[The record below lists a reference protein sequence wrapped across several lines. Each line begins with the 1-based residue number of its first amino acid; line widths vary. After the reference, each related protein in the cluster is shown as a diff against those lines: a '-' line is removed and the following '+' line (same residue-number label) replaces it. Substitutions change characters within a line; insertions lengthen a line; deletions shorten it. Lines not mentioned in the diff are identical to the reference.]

1 MNRTLIVNADD
12 YGLTRAV
19 SSGILRAHQK
29 GILTSTSVLVLGS
42 GFDASVGWLRDEA
55 SLGVGV
61 HLALVGEDPP
71 LLSAAEIPTLVDKRG
86 RLPISWRR
94 LLPLVAARRVDPGD
108 ITREFSAQIEAVE
121 GAGLSIDHLD
131 SHQHVHM
138 FPVIREVV
146 VDLAHRHSVPCVRV
160 TRSSGR
166 GVIGRVMARLSGRL
180 ERELSLDG
188 LRFTTASAGLDEA
201 GRCDLATTVRAIAA
215 LGRSGA
221 TFAELSGHPGE
232 HEDSERHRYKWGY
245 AWGAELDA
253 WLAPQARDA
262 VTAQGFILGTYR
274 DLAAVP
280 A

>member
-1 MNRTLIVNADD
+1 MARTLIVNADD

-19 SSGILRAHQK
+19 SSGILRAHHE

-42 GFDASVGWLRDEA
+42 GFEASVGWLRDEPA
-55 SLGVGV
+55 LGVGV

-71 LLSAAEIPTLVDKRG
+71 LLPATEIPTLVDKRG

-94 LLPLVAARRVDPGD
+94 LLPLVAARRVDPAD
-108 ITREFSAQIEAVE
+108 MRRELSAQIEAVE
-121 GAGLSIDHLD
+121 RVGLTLDHLD

-146 VDLAHRHSVPCVRV
+146 VDLAHRYNVPCVRV
-160 TRSSGR
+160 TRSSAR
-166 GVIGRVMARLSGRL
+166 GATGRVMRRLSARL
-180 ERELSLDG
+180 ERELRLDG
-188 LRFTTASAGLDEA
+188 LRYTGASAGLDEA
-201 GRCDLATTVRAIAA
+201 GRCDLATTVQAIGALSRADTA
-215 LGRSGA
+215 
-221 TFAELSGHPGE
+221 FAELSGHPGE
-232 HEDSERHRYKWGY
+232 NEDSERYRYRWGY
-245 AWGAELDA
+245 QWGAELAA

-262 VTAQGFILGTYR
+262 VAAHGFRLGTYR